1 MEARQQ
7 QKEMEWQ
14 QIVHESRRHVCN
26 ADEFSFPE
34 QQAFD
39 AKAAEVE
46 KFRRELGDIV
56 DAAGALMQQ
65 SPSQQ

>member
-14 QIVHESRRHVCN
+14 QIVHESRRH
-26 ADEFSFPE
+26 DEFSFPE